1 MLHRKKILIALTV
14 AIVILL
20 ISSIIYLEFSNS
32 STNSS
37 VKISMGLQQERKDVT
52 PNYSTGYFYQNGT
65 KDYNFTV
72 NTDTT
77 CLLYN
82 IHVYNNGKTPLNNV
96 TLLIDDVSEP
106 LALGSLDT
114 TNNNTFLPSNPNHLP
129 RMIYY
134 ENALNPNQSSMGGAL
149 EIALRTPTVK
159 GNYSISFRF
168 ESAEVSFPFNVT
180 IAVI

>member
-1 MLHRKKILIALTV
+1 MLHRKKNLIALTV

-32 STNSS
+32 SNGSL
-37 VKISMGLQQERKDVT
+37 VKISMGLQQERQDVT
-52 PNYSTGYFYQNGT
+52 PKYSTGYFYQNGT

-96 TLLIDDVSEP
+96 TLLIEGVSEP

-114 TNNNTFLPSNPNHLP
+114 TNNTFLPSNPNHLP
-129 RMIYY
+129 RMLFY
-134 ENALNPNQSSMGGAL
+134 ENALNPNESSMGGAV
-149 EIALRTPTVK
+149 EIALRTPSVA
-159 GNYSISFRF
+159 GNYSISFRI
-168 ESAEVSFPFNVT
+168 ESTEVTFPFNAT
-180 IAVI
+180 ITVI